1 MTVTAGTKPNILV
14 DFNDGS
20 FVVFQSNGILNNV
33 YTFDHTFPGGGYY
46 DVNITVF
53 NLISIVSRIIRVSL
67 SSISFIVG
75 ITLSVFK

>member
-33 YTFDHTFPGGGYY
+33 YTFDHTFSGGGYY

-53 NLISIVSRIIRVSL
+53 NLVSTVSRIIRVSL
-67 SSISFIVG
+67 TLIS
-75 ITLSVFK
+75 LKHNLNLN

>member
-1 MTVTAGTKPNILV
+1 LTVTTGTKPNILV

-20 FVVFQSNGILNNV
+20 TVIFQSNGILNNV

-53 NLISIVSRIIRVSL
+53 NLVSTISRTIRVSQI
-67 SSISFIVG
+67 SIS
-75 ITLSVFK
+75 LKHNLYLN

>member
-1 MTVTAGTKPNILV
+1 VTVTAGTKPNILV

-33 YTFDHTFPGGGYY
+33 YTFDHTFSGGGYY

-53 NLISIVSRIIRVSL
+53 NLVSTVSRIIRVSL
-67 SSISFIVG
+67 TLIS
-75 ITLSVFK
+75 LKHNLNLN